1 MSNSAELIET
11 MNNLVEL
18 TETQF
23 RQKLSELDAF
33 YSNNY
38 RKIINTRMAPRNKTF
53 YINQLKNMYTTSKTN
68 LINYKNNKINK
79 LQEDLQQQLL
89 ELFQKNLEQKILNN
103 IELKALIIGINYL
116 NTQNELYGC
125 INDANNLQNYLTN
138 KYNFSTNNLCL
149 LTDNTIIKPTKQNIL
164 KKYKDLLINAKPGEK
179 LFFTYSGHGSF
190 KTDLNNDEI
199 DKKDE
204 LLITIDSQAISDD
217 ELKTII
223 DENLPD
229 DVTLFVIF
237 DCCHSG
243 TLMDLKYNYL
253 SGNEDLVINEKIS
266 ETKSNV
272 FLISGCFDE
281 QTSAD
286 AYIDNKFQGALTW
299 CFLKTINENTNL
311 TWKDLLI
318 NMRTLL
324 SSKYSQIPQL
334 SSGKLIDINGL
345 LLF

>member
-1 MSNSAELIET
+1 MSNSIELIE
-11 MNNLVEL
+11 NE
-18 TETQF
+18 F
-23 RQKLSELDAF
+23 RQQLSQLDAF

-38 RKIINTRMAPRNKTF
+38 RKIINSRMAYRAKTF
-53 YINQLKNMYTTSKTN
+53 YINQLKNMYTTNKTN
-68 LINYKNNKINK
+68 LINYKNNKIREY
-79 LQEDLQQQLL
+79 LLQQQQQQQQQQ
-89 ELFQKNLEQKILNN
+89 EEEEKIINN

-116 NTQNELYGC
+116 NTENELYGC
-125 INDANNLQNYLTN
+125 INDTNHLQNYLSN
-138 KYNFSTNNLCL
+138 KYNFTSNNLCL
-149 LTDNTIIKPTKQNIL
+149 LTDNTIVKPTKQNIL

-179 LFFTYSGHGSF
+179 LFFTFSGHGSYMQ
-190 KTDLNNDEI
+190 DLNNDEL

-204 LLITIDSQAISDD
+204 LLITIDNQYISDD

-223 DENLPD
+223 DEYLPD
-229 DVTLFVIF
+229 GVNLFVIF

-253 SGNEDLVINEKIS
+253 AGNEDLIINETIK

-272 FLISGCFDE
+272 FLISGCFDS

-286 AYIDNKFQGALTW
+286 AFIDNKFQGALTW
-299 CFLKTINENTNL
+299 CLLKTLNENNNL

-324 SSKYSQIPQL
+324 HLKYSQIPQL
-334 SSGKLIDINGL
+334 SSGKMIDINSPI
-345 LLF
+345 LF

>member
-1 MSNSAELIET
+1 MSNSVELI
-11 MNNLVEL
+11 
-18 TETQF
+18 ETQF
-23 RQKLSELDAF
+23 RQQLSQLDAF

-38 RKIINTRMAPRNKTF
+38 RKIITSRMAYRIKNF
-53 YINQLKNMYTTSKTN
+53 YIAQLQNIYTTNKTN
-68 LINYKNNKINK
+68 LITNKNNKIK
-79 LQEDLQQQLL
+79 EYLQQQQQQL
-89 ELFQKNLEQKILNN
+89 ELNQRESEQKILNN

-116 NTQNELYGC
+116 NTISELYGC
-125 INDANNLQNYLTN
+125 INDANHLQTYFTN
-138 KYNFSTNNLCL
+138 KYNFNTNNLCL
-149 LTDNTIIKPTKQNIL
+149 LTDNTIVKPTKQNIL
-164 KKYKDLLINAKPGEK
+164 KKYKDLLINAKSGEK

-190 KTDLNNDEI
+190 RPDLNNDEN
-199 DKKDE
+199 DGKDE
-204 LLITIDSQAISDD
+204 LLITIDKQSISDD

-223 DENLPD
+223 DENLPE

-272 FLISGCFDE
+272 FLISGCFDA

-299 CFLKTINENTNL
+299 ALLKTINENTNL

-324 SSKYSQIPQL
+324 NPRYNQIPQL
-334 SSGKLIDINGL
+334 SSGKLIDINSSL
-345 LLF
+345 LL

>member
-1 MSNSAELIET
+1 MSNSVELI
-11 MNNLVEL
+11 
-18 TETQF
+18 ETQF
-23 RQKLSELDAF
+23 RQQISQLDAF

-38 RKIINTRMAPRNKTF
+38 RKIITTRMAYRTKMF

-68 LINYKNNKINK
+68 LITNKNNKIK
-79 LQEDLQQQLL
+79 EYLQQQQQQL
-89 ELFQKNLEQKILNN
+89 ELNQRESEQQILNN
-103 IELKALIIGINYL
+103 KELKALIIGINYL
-116 NTQNELYGC
+116 NTISELYGC
-125 INDANNLQNYLTN
+125 INDANHLQTYFTN
-138 KYNFSTNNLCL
+138 KYNFNTNNLCL
-149 LTDNTIIKPTKQNIL
+149 LTDTSIIKPTKQNIL
-164 KKYKDLLINAKPGEK
+164 KKYKDLLVNAKAGEK
-179 LFFTYSGHGSF
+179 IFFTYSGHGSF
-190 KTDLNNDEI
+190 RTDLNNDEI
-199 DKKDE
+199 DGKDE
-204 LLITIDSQAISDD
+204 LLITIDKQSISDD

-223 DENLPD
+223 DENLPE

-253 SGNEDLVINEKIS
+253 AGNEELVINEKIS

-272 FLISGCFDE
+272 FLISGCFDA

-299 CFLKTINENTNL
+299 SFLKTINENTNL

-324 SSKYSQIPQL
+324 TSRYSQIPQL
-334 SSGKLIDINGL
+334 SSGKLIDINGPL
-345 LLF
+345 VL

>member
-1 MSNSAELIET
+1 MNNSVELI
-11 MNNLVEL
+11 
-18 TETQF
+18 ETQF
-23 RQKLSELDAF
+23 RQQLSQLDAF

-38 RKIINTRMAPRNKTF
+38 RKIITTRMAYRTKMF
-53 YINQLKNMYTTSKTN
+53 YITQLQTMYTTNKTN
-68 LINYKNNKINK
+68 LINFKNNKIK
-79 LQEDLQQQLL
+79 EYLKQQQQQIQQQL
-89 ELFQKNLEQKILNN
+89 ELYQRESEQKILNN

-116 NTQNELYGC
+116 NTISELYGC
-125 INDANNLQNYLTN
+125 INDANHLQTYFTN
-138 KYNFSTNNLCL
+138 KYNFNTNNLCL
-149 LTDNTIIKPTKQNIL
+149 LTDNTIVKPTKQNIL
-164 KKYKDLLINAKPGEK
+164 KKYKDLLINAKSGEK

-190 KTDLNNDEI
+190 RTDLNNDEN
-199 DKKDE
+199 DGKDE
-204 LLITIDSQAISDD
+204 LLITIDKQSISDD

-223 DENLPD
+223 DENLPE

-253 SGNEDLVINEKIS
+253 AGNEDLVINENIS

-272 FLISGCFDE
+272 FLISGCFDA

-286 AYIDNKFQGALTW
+286 AYIDSKFQGALTW
-299 CFLKTINENTNL
+299 SLLKTINENTNL

-324 SSKYSQIPQL
+324 NPRYSQTPQL
-334 SSGKLIDINGL
+334 SSGKLIDINSPL
-345 LLF
+345 LL

>member
-1 MSNSAELIET
+1 MSNSVELIERT
-11 MNNLVEL
+11 TNSVEL

-38 RKIINTRMAPRNKTF
+38 RKIINTRMTLRNKTF

-79 LQEDLQQQLL
+79 LKEELQQQLL
-89 ELFQKNLEQKILNN
+89 ELYQRESEQKILNN

-125 INDANNLQNYLTN
+125 INDANNLQNYLIN

-190 KTDLNNDEI
+190 KTDINNDEI

-286 AYIDNKFQGALTW
+286 AYIDNKFLGALTW
-299 CFLKTINENTNL
+299 SLLKTINENTNL

-324 SSKYSQIPQL
+324 KPRYSQIPQL

>member
-1 MSNSAELIET
+1 MSNSIELIES
-11 MNNLVEL
+11 
-18 TETQF
+18 QF
-23 RQKLSELDAF
+23 RQQLSHLDAF

-38 RKIINTRMAPRNKTF
+38 RKIITTRMASRTKNF
-53 YINQLKNMYTTSKTN
+53 YIVQLQNIYTTNKTN
-68 LINYKNNKINK
+68 LINNKNNKIK
-79 LQEDLQQQLL
+79 EYLQQQQQQLQQQL
-89 ELFQKNLEQKILNN
+89 ELYQRESEQKILNN

-116 NTQNELYGC
+116 NTTSELYGC
-125 INDANNLQNYLTN
+125 INDANHLQSYFIN

-149 LTDNTIIKPTKQNIL
+149 LTDNTIVKPTKQNIL
-164 KKYKDLLINAKPGEK
+164 KKYKDLLINAKAGEK
-179 LFFTYSGHGSF
+179 LFFTFSGHGYF
-190 KTDLNNDEI
+190 RIDLNNDET
-199 DKKDE
+199 DGKDE
-204 LLITIDSQAISDD
+204 LLITIDKQSISDD

-223 DENLPD
+223 DENLPEG
-229 DVTLFVIF
+229 VTLFVIF

-253 SGNEDLVINEKIS
+253 SGNEDLITNEKIS

-272 FLISGCFDE
+272 FLISGCFDS

-299 CFLKTINENTNL
+299 CLLKTLNENNNL

-324 SSKYSQIPQL
+324 KPKYSQIPQL
-334 SSGKLIDINGL
+334 SSGKLIDINGPII
-345 LLF
+345 F

>member
-1 MSNSAELIET
+1 MSNSVELIERT
-11 MNNLVEL
+11 TNSVEL

-38 RKIINTRMAPRNKTF
+38 RKIINTRMTLRNKTF

-79 LQEDLQQQLL
+79 LKEELQQQLL
-89 ELFQKNLEQKILNN
+89 ELYQRESEQKILNN

-125 INDANNLQNYLTN
+125 INDANNLQNYLIN

-190 KTDLNNDEI
+190 KTDINNDEI

-299 CFLKTINENTNL
+299 SLLKTINENTNL

-324 SSKYSQIPQL
+324 KPRYSQIPQL

>member
-1 MSNSAELIET
+1 MSNSVELI
-11 MNNLVEL
+11 
-18 TETQF
+18 ETQF
-23 RQKLSELDAF
+23 RQQLSQLDAF

-38 RKIINTRMAPRNKTF
+38 RKIITTRMAYRTKMF
-53 YINQLKNMYTTSKTN
+53 YITQLQTMYTTNKTN
-68 LINYKNNKINK
+68 LINFKNNKIK
-79 LQEDLQQQLL
+79 EYLKQQQQQIQQQL
-89 ELFQKNLEQKILNN
+89 ELYQRESEQKILNN
-103 IELKALIIGINYL
+103 IELKALIIGINYF
-116 NTQNELYGC
+116 NTTSELYGC
-125 INDANNLQNYLTN
+125 INDANHLQTYFIN
-138 KYNFSTNNLCL
+138 KYNFNTNNLCL
-149 LTDNTIIKPTKQNIL
+149 LTDITIVKPTKQNIL
-164 KKYKDLLINAKPGEK
+164 KKYKDLLINAKSGEK

-190 KTDLNNDEI
+190 RTDLNNDEN
-199 DKKDE
+199 DGKDE
-204 LLITIDSQAISDD
+204 LLITIDKQSISDD

-223 DENLPD
+223 DENLPE

-272 FLISGCFDE
+272 FLISGCFDA

-299 CFLKTINENTNL
+299 SLLKTINENTNL

-324 SSKYSQIPQL
+324 NPRYSQIPQL
-334 SSGKLIDINGL
+334 SSGKLIDINSPL
-345 LLF
+345 LL

>member
-1 MSNSAELIET
+1 MSNSIELIE
-11 MNNLVEL
+11 NE
-18 TETQF
+18 F
-23 RQKLSELDAF
+23 RQQLSQLDAF

-38 RKIINTRMAPRNKTF
+38 RKIINSRMAYRAKTF
-53 YINQLKNMYTTSKTN
+53 YINQLKNMYTTNKTN
-68 LINYKNNKINK
+68 LINYKNNKIR
-79 LQEDLQQQLL
+79 EYLQQQQQQLQQL
-89 ELFQKNLEQKILNN
+89 QQEEKILNN
-103 IELKALIIGINYL
+103 VELKSLIVGINYL
-116 NTQNELYGC
+116 NTENELYGC
-125 INDANNLQNYLTN
+125 INDTNHLQNYLSN
-138 KYNFSTNNLCL
+138 KYNFTSNNLCL
-149 LTDNTIIKPTKQNIL
+149 LTDNTIVKPTKQNIL

-179 LFFTYSGHGSF
+179 LFFTFSGHGSYMQ
-190 KTDLNNDEI
+190 DLNNDEL

-204 LLITIDSQAISDD
+204 LLITIDNQYISDD

-223 DENLPD
+223 DEYLPD
-229 DVTLFVIF
+229 GVNLFVIF

-253 SGNEDLVINEKIS
+253 AGNEDLIINETIK

-272 FLISGCFDE
+272 FLISGCFDS

-299 CFLKTINENTNL
+299 CLLKTLNENNNL

-324 SSKYSQIPQL
+324 KPKYSQIPQL
-334 SSGKLIDINGL
+334 SSGKLIDINGAIV
-345 LLF
+345 F

>member
-1 MSNSAELIET
+1 
-11 MNNLVEL
+11 
-18 TETQF
+18 
-23 RQKLSELDAF
+23 
-33 YSNNY
+33 
-38 RKIINTRMAPRNKTF
+38 
-53 YINQLKNMYTTSKTN
+53 
-68 LINYKNNKINK
+68 
-79 LQEDLQQQLL
+79 
-89 ELFQKNLEQKILNN
+89 
-103 IELKALIIGINYL
+103 
-116 NTQNELYGC
+116 
-125 INDANNLQNYLTN
+125 
-138 KYNFSTNNLCL
+138 
-149 LTDNTIIKPTKQNIL
+149 L
-164 KKYKDLLINAKPGEK
+164 KKYKDLLINAKSGEK

-190 KTDLNNDEI
+190 RTDLNNDEI
-199 DKKDE
+199 DGKDE
-204 LLITIDSQAISDD
+204 LLITIDKQSISDD

-223 DENLPD
+223 DENLPE
-229 DVTLFVIF
+229 DVTLVVIF

-272 FLISGCFDE
+272 FLISGCFDA

-299 CFLKTINENTNL
+299 ALLKTINENTNL

-324 SSKYSQIPQL
+324 HLKYSQIPQL
-334 SSGKLIDINGL
+334 SSGKLIDINSP

>member
-1 MSNSAELIET
+1 MSNSVELIERT
-11 MNNLVEL
+11 TNSVEL

-38 RKIINTRMAPRNKTF
+38 RKIINTRMTLRNKTF

-79 LQEDLQQQLL
+79 LKEELQQQLL
-89 ELFQKNLEQKILNN
+89 ELYQRESEQKILNN

-125 INDANNLQNYLTN
+125 INDANNLQNYLIN

-190 KTDLNNDEI
+190 KTDINNDEI

-299 CFLKTINENTNL
+299 SLLKTINENTNL

-324 SSKYSQIPQL
+324 NPRYSQIPQL

>member
-1 MSNSAELIET
+1 MNNSVELI
-11 MNNLVEL
+11 
-18 TETQF
+18 ETQF
-23 RQKLSELDAF
+23 RQQLSQLDMF
-33 YSNNY
+33 YTSNY
-38 RKIINTRMAPRNKTF
+38 RKITNSRMSYRAKTF
-53 YINQLKNMYTTSKTN
+53 YINQLKNMYTTNKTN
-68 LINYKNNKINK
+68 LVNYKNNKIK
-79 LQEDLQQQLL
+79 EYYQQQQ
-89 ELFQKNLEQKILNN
+89 QKQQQQQQQILNN
-103 IELKALIIGINYL
+103 TQLKSLVIGINYS

-125 INDANNLQNYLTN
+125 INDANNLKNYLTN
-138 KYNFSTNNLCL
+138 KYNFSENNLCL
-149 LTDNTIIKPTKQNIL
+149 LTDNTIVKPTKQNIL

-190 KTDLNNDEI
+190 ITDLNNDEI

-204 LLITIDSQAISDD
+204 LLITIDNKSISDD

-229 DVTLFVIF
+229 DVTLFIIF

-253 SGNEDLVINEKIS
+253 SSSETVTDDLVINKTVS

-286 AYIDNKFQGALTW
+286 SYIDSKFQGALTW
-299 CFLKTINENTNL
+299 CFLKTLTEKNTNNTL
-311 TWKDLLI
+311 TWKELLI

-324 SSKYSQIPQL
+324 QPKYSQFPQL
-334 SSGKLIDINGL
+334 SSGKLIDINST

>member
-1 MSNSAELIET
+1 MSNSVELI
-11 MNNLVEL
+11 
-18 TETQF
+18 ETQF
-23 RQKLSELDAF
+23 RQQLSQLDAF

-38 RKIINTRMAPRNKTF
+38 RKIITSRMAYRIKNF
-53 YINQLKNMYTTSKTN
+53 YIAQLQNIYTTNKTN
-68 LINYKNNKINK
+68 LITNKNNRIK
-79 LQEDLQQQLL
+79 EYLQQQQQQL
-89 ELFQKNLEQKILNN
+89 ELNQRESEQKILNN

-116 NTQNELYGC
+116 NTISELYGC
-125 INDANNLQNYLTN
+125 INDANHLQTYFTN
-138 KYNFSTNNLCL
+138 KYNFNTNNLCL
-149 LTDNTIIKPTKQNIL
+149 LTDNTIVKPTKQNIL
-164 KKYKDLLINAKPGEK
+164 KKYKDLLINAKSGEK

-190 KTDLNNDEI
+190 RPDLNNDEN
-199 DKKDE
+199 DGKDE
-204 LLITIDSQAISDD
+204 LLITIDKQSISDD

-223 DENLPD
+223 DENLPE

-272 FLISGCFDE
+272 FLISGCFDA

-299 CFLKTINENTNL
+299 SLLKTINENTNL

-324 SSKYSQIPQL
+324 NPRYSQIPQL
-334 SSGKLIDINGL
+334 SSGKLIDINSPL
-345 LLF
+345 LL

>member
-1 MSNSAELIET
+1 MSNSIELIE
-11 MNNLVEL
+11 NE
-18 TETQF
+18 F
-23 RQKLSELDAF
+23 RQQLSQLDAF

-38 RKIINTRMAPRNKTF
+38 RKIFNSRIAYRAKTF
-53 YINQLKNMYTTSKTN
+53 YINQLKNMYTTNKTN
-68 LINYKNNKINK
+68 LINYKNNKIREY
-79 LQEDLQQQLL
+79 LQQLQQQQQQQ
-89 ELFQKNLEQKILNN
+89 EEEKIINN

-116 NTQNELYGC
+116 NTENELYGC
-125 INDANNLQNYLTN
+125 INDTNHLQNYLSN
-138 KYNFSTNNLCL
+138 KYNFTSNNLCL
-149 LTDNTIIKPTKQNIL
+149 LTDTTIVKPTKQNIL

-179 LFFTYSGHGSF
+179 LFFTYSGHGSYMQ
-190 KTDLNNDEI
+190 DLNNDEL

-204 LLITIDSQAISDD
+204 LLITIDNQYISDD

-223 DENLPD
+223 DEYLPD
-229 DVTLFVIF
+229 GVNLFVIF

-253 SGNEDLVINEKIS
+253 AGNEDLIINETIK

-272 FLISGCFDE
+272 FLISGCFDS

-286 AYIDNKFQGALTW
+286 AFIDNKFQGALTW
-299 CFLKTINENTNL
+299 CFLKTLNENNNL

-324 SSKYSQIPQL
+324 HLKYSQIPQL
-334 SSGKLIDINGL
+334 SSGKMIDINSPI
-345 LLF
+345 LF

>member
-1 MSNSAELIET
+1 MS
-11 MNNLVEL
+11 NLVEL
-18 TETQF
+18 IETQF

-38 RKIINTRMAPRNKTF
+38 RKIITSRMAQRNKTF

-68 LINYKNNKINK
+68 LINFKNNKIK
-79 LQEDLQQQLL
+79 EYLQQQQQQIQQQL
-89 ELFQKNLEQKILNN
+89 ELYQRESEQKILNN
-103 IELKALIIGINYL
+103 IELKALIIGINYF
-116 NTQNELYGC
+116 NTTSELYGC
-125 INDANNLQNYLTN
+125 INDANHLQTYFIN
-138 KYNFSTNNLCL
+138 KYNFNTNNLCL
-149 LTDNTIIKPTKQNIL
+149 LTDITIVKPTKENVL

-190 KTDLNNDEI
+190 RTDLNNDEI

-204 LLITIDSQAISDD
+204 LLITIDKQSISDD

-223 DENLPD
+223 DENLPE

-243 TLMDLKYNYL
+243 TLLDLKYNYL

-272 FLISGCFDE
+272 FLISGCFDA

-299 CFLKTINENTNL
+299 SLLKTINENTNL

-324 SSKYSQIPQL
+324 NSRYSQIPQL
-334 SSGKLIDINGL
+334 SSGKLIDINSPL
-345 LLF
+345 LL

>member
-1 MSNSAELIET
+1 MTNSVELI
-11 MNNLVEL
+11 
-18 TETQF
+18 ETQF

-38 RKIINTRMAPRNKTF
+38 RKIITTRMAYRTKMF
-53 YINQLKNMYTTSKTN
+53 YITQLQTMYTTNKTN
-68 LINYKNNKINK
+68 LINFKNNKIK
-79 LQEDLQQQLL
+79 EYLKQQQQQIQQQL
-89 ELFQKNLEQKILNN
+89 ELYQRESEQKILNN
-103 IELKALIIGINYL
+103 IELKALIIGINYF
-116 NTQNELYGC
+116 NTTSELYGC
-125 INDANNLQNYLTN
+125 INDANHLQTYFIN
-138 KYNFSTNNLCL
+138 KYNFNTNNLCL
-149 LTDNTIIKPTKQNIL
+149 LTDITIVKPTKQNIL
-164 KKYKDLLINAKPGEK
+164 KKYKDLLINAKSGEK

-190 KTDLNNDEI
+190 RTDLNNDEN
-199 DKKDE
+199 DGKDE
-204 LLITIDSQAISDD
+204 LLITIDKQSISDD

-223 DENLPD
+223 DENLPE

-272 FLISGCFDE
+272 FLISGCFDA

-299 CFLKTINENTNL
+299 SFLKTINENTNL

-324 SSKYSQIPQL
+324 TSRYSQIPQL
-334 SSGKLIDINGL
+334 SSGKLIDINSPL
-345 LLF
+345 LL

>member
-1 MSNSAELIET
+1 MSNSVELIET
-11 MNNLVEL
+11 MNKLVEL

-23 RQKLSELDAF
+23 RQQLSNLDAL
-33 YSNNY
+33 YINNY
-38 RKIINTRMAPRNKTF
+38 RKIITSRMASRTKTF

-68 LINYKNNKINK
+68 LINFKNNKINK
-79 LQEDLQQQLL
+79 LKEELQQQLSDF
-89 ELFQKNLEQKILNN
+89 FQKESEQQILNN

-116 NTQNELYGC
+116 NTISELYGC
-125 INDANNLQNYLTN
+125 INDANHLQTYFTN
-138 KYNFSTNNLCL
+138 KYNFNTNNLCL
-149 LTDNTIIKPTKQNIL
+149 LTDNTIVKPTKQNIL
-164 KKYKDLLINAKPGEK
+164 KKYKDLLINAKAGEK
-179 LFFTYSGHGSF
+179 VFFTYSGHGSF
-190 KTDLNNDEI
+190 RTDLNNDEI
-199 DKKDE
+199 DGKDE
-204 LLITIDSQAISDD
+204 LLITIDKQSISDD

-223 DENLPD
+223 DENLPE

-272 FLISGCFDE
+272 FLISGCFDA

-286 AYIDNKFQGALTW
+286 AYIDSKFQGALTW
-299 CFLKTINENTNL
+299 SLLKTINENTNL

-324 SSKYSQIPQL
+324 TSRYSQIPQL
-334 SSGKLIDINGL
+334 SSGKLIDINSPL
-345 LLF
+345 LL

>member
-1 MSNSAELIET
+1 MSNSLELI
-11 MNNLVEL
+11 
-18 TETQF
+18 ETQF

-38 RKIINTRMAPRNKTF
+38 KKIINSRMSYRAKTF
-53 YINQLKNMYTTSKTN
+53 YINQLKNMYTTNKTN
-68 LINYKNNKINK
+68 LVNYKNNKIK
-79 LQEDLQQQLL
+79 EYLQEQQV
-89 ELFQKNLEQKILNN
+89 LNN

-125 INDANNLQNYLTN
+125 VNDANHLQTYFIN
-138 KYNFSTNNLCL
+138 KYNFTSNNLCL
-149 LTDNTIIKPTKQNIL
+149 LTDNTIVKPTKQNIL

-190 KTDLNNDEI
+190 KTDLNNDEA

-217 ELKTII
+217 ELKTIT
-223 DENLPD
+223 DENLPEG
-229 DVTLFVIF
+229 VTLFILF

-253 SGNEDLVINEKIS
+253 SGNEELVINENIN

-281 QTSAD
+281 QTCAD

-299 CFLKTINENTNL
+299 CFLKTINENNTNNTNNTF

-318 NMRTLL
+318 NMRNLL
-324 SSKYSQIPQL
+324 KTKYTQIPQL
-334 SSGKLIDINGL
+334 SSGKLIDINSPL
-345 LLF
+345 VL

>member
-1 MSNSAELIET
+1 MSNSVELI
-11 MNNLVEL
+11 
-18 TETQF
+18 ETQF
-23 RQKLSELDAF
+23 RQQLSQLDVF
-33 YSNNY
+33 YTSNY
-38 RKIINTRMAPRNKTF
+38 RKITNSRMSYRAKTF
-53 YINQLKNMYTTSKTN
+53 YINQLKNMYTTNKTN
-68 LINYKNNKINK
+68 LVNYKNNKIK
-79 LQEDLQQQLL
+79 EYYQQQ
-89 ELFQKNLEQKILNN
+89 QEQQQEQQQQQQQQILNN
-103 IELKALIIGINYL
+103 TELKSLVIGINYS

-125 INDANNLQNYLTN
+125 VNDANNLKSYLTN
-138 KYNFSTNNLCL
+138 KYNFSENNLCL
-149 LTDNTIIKPTKQNIL
+149 LTDNTIVKPTKQNIL

-190 KTDLNNDEI
+190 ITDLNNDEN

-204 LLITIDSQAISDD
+204 LLITIDNQSISDD

-229 DVTLFVIF
+229 DVTLFIIF

-253 SGNEDLVINEKIS
+253 SSSETVTDDLVINETVS

-286 AYIDNKFQGALTW
+286 SYIDSKFQGALTW
-299 CFLKTINENTNL
+299 CFLKTLTENNTNNTL
-311 TWKDLLI
+311 TWKELLI

-324 SSKYSQIPQL
+324 QPKYSQIPQL
-334 SSGKLIDINGL
+334 SSGKLIDINST
-345 LLF
+345 LFF

>member
-1 MSNSAELIET
+1 MSNSVELI
-11 MNNLVEL
+11 
-18 TETQF
+18 ETQF
-23 RQKLSELDAF
+23 RQQLSQLDAF

-38 RKIINTRMAPRNKTF
+38 RKIITTRMASRTKTF

-68 LINYKNNKINK
+68 LINFKNNKIK
-79 LQEDLQQQLL
+79 EYLQQQQQQL
-89 ELFQKNLEQKILNN
+89 ELYQRESEQQILNN
-103 IELKALIIGINYL
+103 KELKALIIGINYL
-116 NTQNELYGC
+116 NTISELYGC
-125 INDANNLQNYLTN
+125 INDANHLQTYFTN
-138 KYNFSTNNLCL
+138 KYNFNTNNLCL
-149 LTDNTIIKPTKQNIL
+149 LTDNTIVKPTKQNIL
-164 KKYKDLLINAKPGEK
+164 KKYKDLLVNAKAGEK
-179 LFFTYSGHGSF
+179 VFFTYSGHGSF
-190 KTDLNNDEI
+190 RTDLNNDEI
-199 DKKDE
+199 DGKDE
-204 LLITIDSQAISDD
+204 LLITIDKQSISDD

-223 DENLPD
+223 DENLPE

-253 SGNEDLVINEKIS
+253 SGNEELVINEKIS

-272 FLISGCFDE
+272 FLISGCFDA

-299 CFLKTINENTNL
+299 SFLKTINENTNL

-324 SSKYSQIPQL
+324 NTKYTQIPQL
-334 SSGKLIDINGL
+334 SSGKFIDINSP

>member
-1 MSNSAELIET
+1 MSNSVELI
-11 MNNLVEL
+11 
-18 TETQF
+18 ETQF
-23 RQKLSELDAF
+23 RQQLSQLDAF

-38 RKIINTRMAPRNKTF
+38 RKIITSRMAYRIKNF
-53 YINQLKNMYTTSKTN
+53 YIAQLQNIYTTNKTN
-68 LINYKNNKINK
+68 LITNKNNKIK
-79 LQEDLQQQLL
+79 EYLQQQQQQL
-89 ELFQKNLEQKILNN
+89 ELNQRESEQKILNN

-116 NTQNELYGC
+116 NTITELYGC
-125 INDANNLQNYLTN
+125 INDANHLQTYFTN
-138 KYNFSTNNLCL
+138 KYNFNTNNLCL
-149 LTDNTIIKPTKQNIL
+149 LTDNTIVKPTKQNIL
-164 KKYKDLLINAKPGEK
+164 KKYKDLLVNAKSGEK

-190 KTDLNNDEI
+190 RPDLNNDEI
-199 DKKDE
+199 DGKDE
-204 LLITIDSQAISDD
+204 LLITIDKQSISDD

-223 DENLPD
+223 DENLPE

-253 SGNEDLVINEKIS
+253 AGNEDLVINEKIS

-272 FLISGCFDE
+272 FLISGCFDA

-286 AYIDNKFQGALTW
+286 AYIDSKFQGALTW
-299 CFLKTINENTNL
+299 SLLKTINENTNL

-324 SSKYSQIPQL
+324 TSRYNQIPQL
-334 SSGKLIDINGL
+334 SSGKLIDINSPL
-345 LLF
+345 LL

>member
-1 MSNSAELIET
+1 MNNSVELI
-11 MNNLVEL
+11 
-18 TETQF
+18 ETQF
-23 RQKLSELDAF
+23 RQQLSQLDAF

-38 RKIINTRMAPRNKTF
+38 RKIITTRMAYRTKMF
-53 YINQLKNMYTTSKTN
+53 YITQLQTMYTTNKTN
-68 LINYKNNKINK
+68 LINFKNNKIK
-79 LQEDLQQQLL
+79 EYLKQQQQQIQQQL
-89 ELFQKNLEQKILNN
+89 ELYQRESEQKILNN

-116 NTQNELYGC
+116 NTISELYGC
-125 INDANNLQNYLTN
+125 INDANHLQTYFTN
-138 KYNFSTNNLCL
+138 KYNFNTNNLCL
-149 LTDNTIIKPTKQNIL
+149 LTDNTIVKPTKQNIL
-164 KKYKDLLINAKPGEK
+164 KKYKDLLINAKSGEK

-190 KTDLNNDEI
+190 RTDLNNDEN
-199 DKKDE
+199 DGKDE
-204 LLITIDSQAISDD
+204 LLITIDKQSISDD

-223 DENLPD
+223 DENLPE

-253 SGNEDLVINEKIS
+253 AGNEDLVINENIS

-272 FLISGCFDE
+272 FLISGCFDA

-286 AYIDNKFQGALTW
+286 AYIDSKFQGALTW
-299 CFLKTINENTNL
+299 SLLKTINENTNL

-324 SSKYSQIPQL
+324 NPRYNQIPQL
-334 SSGKLIDINGL
+334 SSGKLIDINSPL
-345 LLF
+345 LL

>member
-1 MSNSAELIET
+1 MNNSVELI
-11 MNNLVEL
+11 
-18 TETQF
+18 ETQF
-23 RQKLSELDAF
+23 RQQLSQLDMF
-33 YSNNY
+33 YTSNY
-38 RKIINTRMAPRNKTF
+38 RKITNSRMSYRAKTF
-53 YINQLKNMYTTSKTN
+53 YINQLKNMYTTNKTN
-68 LINYKNNKINK
+68 LVNYKNNKIK
-79 LQEDLQQQLL
+79 EYYQQQQ
-89 ELFQKNLEQKILNN
+89 QKQQQQQQQILNN
-103 IELKALIIGINYL
+103 TQLKSLVIGINYS

-125 INDANNLQNYLTN
+125 INDANNLKNYLTN
-138 KYNFSTNNLCL
+138 KYNFSENNLCL
-149 LTDNTIIKPTKQNIL
+149 LTDNTIVKPTKQNIL

-190 KTDLNNDEI
+190 ITDLNNDEI

-204 LLITIDSQAISDD
+204 LLITIDNKSISDD

-229 DVTLFVIF
+229 DVTLFIIF

-243 TLMDLKYNYL
+243 TLMDLKYNYF
-253 SGNEDLVINEKIS
+253 SSSETVTDDLVINKTVS

-286 AYIDNKFQGALTW
+286 SYIDSKFQGALTW
-299 CFLKTINENTNL
+299 CFLKTLTEKNTNNTL
-311 TWKDLLI
+311 TWKELLI

-324 SSKYSQIPQL
+324 QPKYSQFPQL
-334 SSGKLIDINGL
+334 SSGKLIDINST

>member
-1 MSNSAELIET
+1 MTNSVELIET
-11 MNNLVEL
+11 MKKLVEL

-23 RQKLSELDAF
+23 IQKLSELDAF

-38 RKIINTRMAPRNKTF
+38 RKIITSRMTSRNKTF
-53 YINQLKNMYTTSKTN
+53 YINQLRNMYTTSKTN
-68 LINYKNNKINK
+68 LINFKNNKLNK
-79 LQEDLQQQLL
+79 LKEELERQLSDF
-89 ELFQKNLEQKILNN
+89 FQRESEQKILNN

-125 INDANNLQNYLTN
+125 INDTQNLQNYLRN
-138 KYNFSTNNLCL
+138 KYNFSNNNLCL

-164 KKYKDLLINAKPGEK
+164 KKYKDLLLNAKAGEK

-190 KTDLNNDEI
+190 RTDLNNDEN
-199 DKKDE
+199 DGKDE

-223 DENLPD
+223 DENLPE

-253 SGNEDLVINEKIS
+253 SGDEDLVINEKIS

-272 FLISGCFDE
+272 FLISGCFDAE
-281 QTSAD
+281 TSAD

-299 CFLKTINENTNL
+299 SLLKTINENTNL

-324 SSKYSQIPQL
+324 NPRYSQIPQL
-334 SSGKLIDINGL
+334 SSGKLIDINSPL
-345 LLF
+345 LL